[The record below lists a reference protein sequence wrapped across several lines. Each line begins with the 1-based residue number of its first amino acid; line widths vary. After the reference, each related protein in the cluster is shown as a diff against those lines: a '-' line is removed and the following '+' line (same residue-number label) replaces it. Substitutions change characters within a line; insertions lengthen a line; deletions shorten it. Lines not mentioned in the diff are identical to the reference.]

1 MYNYVYLCI
10 TNKENNTTKFKIMTT
25 FQQIL
30 AEAEAER
37 KMIANAAAKR
47 KFQRDTDR
55 LITVKRGLSISQR
68 RNK

>member
-1 MYNYVYLCI
+1 
-10 TNKENNTTKFKIMTT
+10 MTT

-37 KMIANAAAKR
+37 KMTANADAKR
-47 KFQRDTDR
+47 KFQRDTDS
-55 LITVKRGLSISQR
+55 LITVRKGLSTSQR